1 MQILC
6 IFFANFMPLLCRFYA
21 QFMHFMQILCIFY
34 PFVMHILCMLYA
46 YFMPTLC
53 ILCTFYAHFMQRLHF
68 LCSTRVCYFYA
79 IFMQFLCILCTLCVS
94 KIVYALYAPGTLLM
108 TGPDPALSRLW
119 AASRLCSFKPARR
132 IGGWPYDRQA
142 LRRPRATVI

>member
-46 YFMPTLC
+46 CFMPTLC

-108 TGPDPALSRLW
+108 RSPRQRAVTAS
-119 AASRLCSFKPARR
+119 AA
-132 IGGWPYDRQA
+132 I
-142 LRRPRATVI
+142 RRPPGNLTRRRKSLFQFPTRSPTSGGP